1 MEQKQKT
8 LMEIRKNPKVELFI
22 KKADEQLASLGY
34 TEHGIRHATWVSK
47 NAAMILENL
56 GYDRRMVELARIAGF
71 LHDIGNL
78 INREHHAQVGAIIAG
93 DILED
98 EGLSLS
104 EIADVMMAIGNHH
117 EEDGFPVSTLS
128 AALILAD
135 KADVHRS
142 RVRKGGLSG
151 LDNLQKDIHD
161 RVNYSATRS
170 FIEVD
175 SSMRIVTYKIEV
187 DTTIAPVIDYFRIF
201 SQRMLIAS
209 KSARMLDARFELF
222 INDTKMM

>member
-1 MEQKQKT
+1 MQKT
-8 LMEIRKNPKVELFI
+8 LKDIRKNPKVDLFI
-22 KKADEQLASLGY
+22 RKADEQLASLGY

-47 NAAMILENL
+47 NTAYVLREL
-56 GYDRRMVELARIAGF
+56 GYDKRTVELGEIAGF

-78 INREHHAQVGAIIAG
+78 INRDHHAQIGAILAG
-93 DILED
+93 RILEE
-98 EGLSLS
+98 EGFDLN
-104 EIADVMMAIGNHH
+104 EVADVMMAIGNHH
-117 EEDGFPVSTLS
+117 EEDGYPVSILS

-142 RVRKGGLSG
+142 RVRKGTGN

-175 SSMRIVTYKIEV
+175 SNLRVVKYKIEV
-187 DTTIAPVIDYFRIF
+187 DTRIAPVVDYFRIF
-201 SQRMLIAS
+201 LQRMLIAS
-209 KSARMLDARFELF
+209 KSASFLNAGFELY

>member
-1 MEQKQKT
+1 MQKT
-8 LMEIRKNPKVELFI
+8 LKELRKNPKVELFI

-47 NAAMILENL
+47 NTSYVLKEL
-56 GYDRRMVELARIAGF
+56 GYNRRIVELGEIAGF

-78 INREHHAQVGAIIAG
+78 INREHHAQVGAVLAG
-93 DILED
+93 KILEEEGFDLD
-98 EGLSLS
+98 EVT
-104 EIADVMMAIGNHH
+104 DVMMAIGNHH
-117 EEDGFPVSTLS
+117 EEDGYPVSILS

-142 RVRKGGLSG
+142 RVRKGTIKN

-170 FIEVD
+170 YIEVEPTKK
-175 SSMRIVTYKIEV
+175 IVRYKIDV
-187 DTTIAPVIDYFRIF
+187 DTKIAPVLDYFRIF
-201 SQRMLIAS
+201 LQRMLIAS
-209 KSARMLDARFELF
+209 KAARFLGATFELF

>member
-1 MEQKQKT
+1 MKKT
-8 LMEIRKNPKVELFI
+8 LEDLRKNPKVELFI
-22 KKADEQLASLGY
+22 RKADEQLAGLGY

-47 NAAMILENL
+47 NTEYVLREL
-56 GYDRRMVELARIAGF
+56 GYDSRIVELGKIAGF

-78 INREHHAQVGAIIAG
+78 INREHHAQVGAVLAG
-93 DILED
+93 NILEEEGFDLD
-98 EGLSLS
+98 EV
-104 EIADVMMAIGNHH
+104 ADIMMAIGNHH
-117 EEDGFPVSTLS
+117 EEDGYPVSVLS

-142 RVRKGGLSG
+142 RVRKGTVN

-161 RVNYSATRS
+161 RVNYSATKS

-175 SSMRIVTYKIEV
+175 ATKKIVRYKIEV
-187 DTTIAPVIDYFRIF
+187 DTKIAPVVDYFRIF
-201 SQRMLIAS
+201 LQRMLIAS
-209 KSARMLDARFELF
+209 KSARFLNAKFELF